1 MSRTRLEGGLGSE
14 LGPGPV
20 DMSSIIAGARVAFG
34 ALITARTA
42 AAVSLA
48 LLLVAGCGDGGEEET
63 STTSQLPAGCAAVQ
77 EPAPKQ
83 VQLAPPRTTLRGPT
97 TATVETSCGSFT
109 TALDVARA
117 PKTSSS
123 FAHLARQGA
132 YDDTP
137 FHRIVPGFVI
147 QGGDPT
153 GTGSGGPGYS
163 VDEPPPRNLSYIRGI
178 VAMAKT
184 SAEPP
189 GRSGS
194 QFFVVTVADAG
205 LTPDY
210 ALVGRVSSGFDVV
223 HRIEQLGTPS
233 GTPRAPVVIRR
244 VTVKEG

>member
-1 MSRTRLEGGLGSE
+1 
-14 LGPGPV
+14 V
-20 DMSSIIAGARVAFG
+20 
-34 ALITARTA
+34 
-42 AAVSLA
+42 
-48 LLLVAGCGDGGEEET
+48 
-63 STTSQLPAGCAAVQ
+63 PA
-77 EPAPKQ
+77 
-83 VQLAPPRTTLRGPT
+83 

-109 TALDVARA
+109 IALDVTRA

-123 FAHLARQGA
+123 FAYLARQGV

-153 GTGSGGPGYS
+153 GTGSGGPGYF
-163 VDEPPPRNLSYIRGI
+163 VDEPPPRNLSYTQGI

-194 QFFVVTVADAG
+194 QFFVVTVPDAG

-210 ALVGRVSSGFDVV
+210 ALVGRVSGGFDVV
-223 HRIEQLGTPS
+223 QRIEQLGAPS

-244 VTVKEG
+244 VTVKGG